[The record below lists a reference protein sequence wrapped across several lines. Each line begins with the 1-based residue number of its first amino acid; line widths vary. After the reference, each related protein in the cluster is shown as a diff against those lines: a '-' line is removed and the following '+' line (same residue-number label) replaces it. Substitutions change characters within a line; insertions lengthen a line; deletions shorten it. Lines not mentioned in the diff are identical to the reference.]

1 MARGGDIGTAQPAAL
16 VGEHS
21 RDLQADWP
29 AGPKEAGGYR
39 AGEEKLELLKTGPDS
54 FERLKQLIE
63 DAEET
68 LRLYY
73 YTFASDQ
80 CGRQILDRL
89 VDAQNRGVEVHLIVD
104 DFGSLETNDDF
115 FQPLRDAGGHFCE
128 FQPNLAQAYLL
139 RNHQKIA
146 IADAVRGIV
155 GSFNIADPHLT
166 GDGADAWRDIGV
178 YIEGPAMTRLA
189 IYYDRLEAWT
199 SAPDRSHI
207 RDLGE
212 LLDDANETEGTVRWV
227 FGGPARKESAYVEQ
241 VMSVLR
247 DPGNVDMIMAYF
259 APSRRVL
266 AAVRRKARTDRL
278 RVIAARKTDV
288 RLSRAAAWHTYR
300 KLIRAGAEIY
310 EYLPRLLHSKLIVTD
325 DVVFIGSGNFD
336 VRSLYINLELMLRV
350 ERPDFHDQVCD
361 LFCEEMQESERV
373 DMKAL
378 KAKAGPVSRFFWRA
392 SYWAMT
398 AVDRY
403 FSRHFAR

>member
-1 MARGGDIGTAQPAAL
+1 MARGGDIVAAKPVDL

-21 RDLQADWP
+21 RDLGAEWP
-29 AGPKEAGGYR
+29 AGPQEAGGYR
-39 AGEEKLELLKTGPDS
+39 AGEEKLELLKTGAEG
-54 FERLKQLIE
+54 FERLKSLIE
-63 DAEET
+63 GAQET

-73 YTFASDQ
+73 YTFAGDE
-80 CGRQILDRL
+80 CGQQVLDRL
-89 VDAQNRGVEVHLIVD
+89 VDAQNRGVDVHLIVD
-104 DFGSLETNDDF
+104 DFGSLETQDEF

-155 GSFNIADPHLT
+155 GSFNIAAEHLI
-166 GDGADAWRDIGV
+166 GDDEKSWRDIGL
-178 YIEGPAMTRLA
+178 YMEGPAISRLA

-199 SAPDRSHI
+199 GSPDRSHI
-207 RDLGE
+207 HDLGR
-212 LLDDANETEGTVRWV
+212 LLDDANETEGKVRWV

-247 DPGNVDMIMAYF
+247 GAGNVDMIMAYF

-266 AAVRRKARTDRL
+266 AAVRRKARNERL
-278 RVIAARKTDV
+278 RLIAARKTDV

-310 EYLPRLLHSKLIVTD
+310 EYLPRLLHTKLIVTD

-361 LFCEEMQESERV
+361 LFCEELKDSERI

-398 AVDRY
+398 AVDR
-403 FSRHFAR
+403 FLSRRFAR